1 MLKIYMHYFF
11 CLTSFI
17 IFTICYV
24 IISKLVIK
32 IYMSKYAIMF
42 DNVFLILN
50 FKVLKISVL
59 DFKIINL

>member
-1 MLKIYMHYFF
+1 ML
-11 CLTSFI
+11 LN
-17 IFTICYV
+17 
-24 IISKLVIK
+24 SKLVIE
-32 IYMSKYAIMF
+32 IYKSKYTTMF